1 QVEVLT
7 GPVDDPLIDAFVAAA
22 GEHQVIGAGEVLG
35 DALVEHGS
43 GGTGHDE
50 RRLGAVGVVGRLGA
64 AVGRIGDLREVPG
77 AVGEDVFEGQ
87 RPGFGLHHHAR
98 SPTVGRVVDGVVP
111 VEGEVAQIVDVQA
124 QLSAVD
130 GLADQRQLQTGEVV
144 GEDRDDVDGHLRTS
158 RLGGGRFTE
167 PRLGG

>member
-1 QVEVLT
+1 DSGDEPGDGLDHHHRGDLSAVEDVVADAHRPQVEVVL
-7 GPVDDPLIDAFVAAA
+7 GPVDDPVVDAFVAAA
-22 GEHQVIGAGEVLG
+22 GEHQVLGAGELLG

-43 GGTGHDE
+43 GGAGHYE
-50 RRLGAVGVVGRLGA
+50 RRLGSTVARLDMVGEVGGAGEVGRSRPVEAL
-64 AVGRIGDLREVPG
+64 G

-124 QLSAVD
+124 QLAAV
-130 GLADQRQLQTGEVV
+130 
-144 GEDRDDVDGHLRTS
+144 
-158 RLGGGRFTE
+158 
-167 PRLGG
+167 